1 MTITSDRASVSPA
14 VTRLLIAN
22 RGEVA
27 IRIARACAELG
38 VASVAAYPEDDR
50 LSLHVRKADDAV
62 RVPGRGAAAY
72 LDGAAIV
79 AAAKAAGCDAIHP
92 GYRFPQR
99 KRRLR
104 APLRRG
110 RPRLRR
116 AVARGA

>member
-1 MTITSDRASVSPA
+1 MAEREIDMTTTSDRASVGPA

-62 RVPGRGAAAY
+62 RVPGRG
-72 LDGAAIV
+72 
-79 AAAKAAGCDAIHP
+79 
-92 GYRFPQR
+92 
-99 KRRLR
+99 RL
-104 APLRRG
+104 LISMV
-110 RPRLRR
+110 RP
-116 AVARGA
+116 